1 MVYYFQIGE
10 QARST
15 GPGLFMGRDGHPVR
29 GCHKLAPLMTFMNLR
44 DASNYHVS
52 KRGVFDGEILH
63 LRHSPLDR

>member
-1 MVYYFQIGE
+1 
-10 QARST
+10 
-15 GPGLFMGRDGHPVR
+15 
-29 GCHKLAPLMTFMNLR
+29 MTFMNLR